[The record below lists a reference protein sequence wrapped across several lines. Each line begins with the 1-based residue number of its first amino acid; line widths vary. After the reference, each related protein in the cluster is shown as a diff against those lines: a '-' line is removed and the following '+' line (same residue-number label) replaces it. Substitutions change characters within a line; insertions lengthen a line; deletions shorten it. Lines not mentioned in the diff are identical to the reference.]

1 MRPRNHHVPS
11 LLQRLIWRSTVANLS
26 CQIYVLVVSPL
37 NKSNRKARLNEHHF
51 AVPANRGD
59 ERRDFKLDTDHSRLA
74 ELQKRNSMLH
84 PAMRCAY
91 ALEVG
96 AYSSPTGSEN
106 AVKHGSARRK
116 SGAKFFQR
124 ASSYVKKKFPLS
136 ESTNSQQ

>member
-1 MRPRNHHVPS
+1 CRTTCHWSSFFTFNNFITS
-11 LLQRLIWRSTVANLS
+11 
-26 CQIYVLVVSPL
+26 
-37 NKSNRKARLNEHHF
+37 

-59 ERRDFKLDTDHSRLA
+59 ETRDFTLDTDRTRIA
-74 ELQKRNSMLH
+74 ELQKRNARLH

-91 ALEVG
+91 ALEVAG
-96 AYSSPTGSEN
+96 YTSPTGSEN
-106 AVKHGSARRK
+106 TMKLGSARRK